1 MRDHPTCTRLAPA
14 PARRG
19 LRRAVLGFGA
29 MVLALAG
36 APALAEPAV
45 KALSF
50 GLTSAPFLGQ
60 RELLG
65 WSDHG
70 VARFTYAKRTETYGF
85 TAAIGVESDRGKILF
100 DGSHVERYFGNWT
113 LGAGAVER
121 HWSPSRYT
129 SLILSRNARPLPSVY
144 LAKSTATA
152 FETPLLSWLGPWD
165 GEVFVTAPDSQAG
178 PGDGRLFGARFRFRP
193 LNGLEIDLVRTA
205 QWSGGAGAFW
215 DMLIGDTNEG
225 TSAEINQMAGL
236 GISYSLPE
244 HILPARA
251 YLQAIGED
259 ESGGLPSCFMYLAGV
274 ELDTTLRGVPTR
286 ITLEGV
292 DTRISTTE
300 NGFCGP
306 NTAYNQHTYPYTRDG
321 TVMGAAIDSEGYA
334 ANLHVRHEL
343 PRFDLSW
350 GLGHATINDASSS
363 AHRLS
368 SVRVSGPQ
376 AYLGVATDWQG
387 LQVEALVAHQG
398 FDLDKAD
405 LDKGL
410 RIAIGVSRR
419 F

>member
-1 MRDHPTCTRLAPA
+1 MRDPARDAAPLWRRALACLALSLGLAPA
-14 PARRG
+14 G
-19 LRRAVLGFGA
+19 
-29 MVLALAG
+29 
-36 APALAEPAV
+36 ALAEPAV
-45 KALSF
+45 RALSF

-60 RELLG
+60 REMLG
-65 WSDHG
+65 WSDYG
-70 VARFTYAKRTETYGF
+70 VARFTYARRTETYGF
-85 TAAIGVESDRGKILF
+85 AAAIGVESDRGKLLF

-178 PGDGRLFGARFRFRP
+178 PGNGKMFGARLRVRP

-205 QWSGGAGAFW
+205 QWSGGASGFW

-225 TSAEINQMAGL
+225 TSAGINQMAGL

-244 HILPARA
+244 RIFPARA
-251 YLQAIGED
+251 YIQAIGED

-274 ELDTTLRGVPTR
+274 ELDTVLRGVPTL

-292 DTRISTTE
+292 DTRITTSE

-306 NTAYNQHTYPYTRDG
+306 DTAYNQRTYPYTRDG
-321 TVMGAAIDSEGYA
+321 KVMGAAIDSEGHA
-334 ANLHVRHEL
+334 LDLHVRHEL

-350 GLGHATINDASSS
+350 GLGHATINDNANPD
-363 AHRLS
+363 HRLS
-368 SVRVSGPQ
+368 TMRVSGPR
-376 AYLGVATDWQG
+376 AYLGIATDWQG
-387 LQVEALVAHQG
+387 LQVEALLAYQG
-398 FDLDKAD
+398 FGLDTAD
-405 LDKGL
+405 LDKGARL
-410 RIAIGVSRR
+410 AVGLTRR